1 LPGQNRRLVVIEQ
14 REQRNFSQDVR
25 AASHQVTSQKRMAQE
40 RQNEQ
45 GRISQEMS
53 DRPQRRPANRKVF
66 PREHIV
72 ITVKDVQ

>member
-1 LPGQNRRLVVIEQ
+1 
-14 REQRNFSQDVR
+14 
-25 AASHQVTSQKRMAQE
+25 MAQE